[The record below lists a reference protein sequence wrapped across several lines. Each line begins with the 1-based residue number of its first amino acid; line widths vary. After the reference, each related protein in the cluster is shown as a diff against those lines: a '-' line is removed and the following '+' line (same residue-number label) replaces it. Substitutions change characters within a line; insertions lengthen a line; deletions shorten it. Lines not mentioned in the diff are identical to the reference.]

1 MGCASQSRSWG
12 HRCRC
17 RNPRLLHIFF
27 FFGMGSFCLPEKFRR
42 KSWTFSTLPMN
53 LWTLFA
59 GGVRGGNDPKK
70 KHSLFILVMCFFFL
84 APLRKI
90 LKRKGTNPC
99 GRVSEARDS
108 FNFFCQ
114 AEKFPVIFFKATPW
128 GAFDD
133 HHDPGA
139 VFGLIKLAERSKK
152 FRLKGRS
159 PVE

>member
-27 FFGMGSFCLPEKFRR
+27 FFWNGEFLSPRKVPQKILDIFHSSHELMNPFCRWCQRR
-42 KSWTFSTLPMN
+42 EWSQ
-53 LWTLFA
+53 
-59 GGVRGGNDPKK
+59 KK
-70 KHSLFILVMCFFFL
+70 ALSVHSRDVFFFL